1 RNARGFGFDP
11 LVVLRN
17 LLGPGIVR
25 PQALED
31 RGDRESANGE
41 LPRAIEEF
49 APADVAVLVFVKQIE
64 EFLRVIRG
72 FLSFHDAPLRVMT
85 FDSGSETIAGYF
97 MATPAV
103 SVPRLQHLAADR
115 DMSTRV
121 PWSIHAVLFAS
132 TSVIVGVLW
141 DISWHRTIGRDTF
154 WTPAHLAIYLGGVVA
169 GLTCGYVA
177 LRTTFGGN
185 ASERDASVR
194 FWGFRAP
201 FGAWVCIWGA
211 FAMLTSAPFDD
222 WWHKAYGLDVKI
234 VSPPHMLL
242 AAGIAAIQG
251 GAMLMALAWQNR
263 AAGDRRQLGW
273 LYLYGA
279 GLLLLLVMTL
289 CTEYQQRW
297 DMHRSLFYEVTAG
310 AVVLFL
316 VGPARPSV
324 WRWPAT
330 IIALVYSAVTM
341 VMILVLPLFSAQ
353 PLLGPIFVQVDR
365 FVPPDFP
372 VLIIVP
378 ALCIDLLMQ
387 RARNKKGTL

>member
-1 RNARGFGFDP
+1 
-11 LVVLRN
+11 
-17 LLGPGIVR
+17 
-25 PQALED
+25 
-31 RGDRESANGE
+31 
-41 LPRAIEEF
+41 
-49 APADVAVLVFVKQIE
+49 
-64 EFLRVIRG
+64 
-72 FLSFHDAPLRVMT
+72 
-85 FDSGSETIAGYF
+85 
-97 MATPAV
+97 
-103 SVPRLQHLAADR
+103 
-115 DMSTRV
+115 MSTRV
-121 PWSIHAVLFAS
+121 PWPIHAVLFAS

-154 WTPAHLAIYLGGVVA
+154 WTPAHLAIYLGGIVA

-177 LRTTFGGN
+177 LRTTFGGT
-185 ASERDASVR
+185 SLERDASVR

-211 FAMLTSAPFDD
+211 FAMVTSAPFDD
-222 WWHKAYGLDVKI
+222 WWHNAYGLDVKI

-263 AAGDRRQLGW
+263 AAGDRRQLGR

-297 DMHRSLFYEVTAG
+297 DMHQSLFFQVTAG

-324 WRWPAT
+324 SRWPAT
-330 IIALVYSAVTM
+330 VIALVYSLMTM
-341 VMILVLPLFSAQ
+341 AMILVLPLFGAQ
-353 PLLGPIFVQVDR
+353 PLLGPIFVPVDR

-378 ALCIDLLMQ
+378 AMCIDVLMQ
-387 RARNKKGTL
+387 RTRGRGNDWMLAAGIAIVFLVSFIVVQWPFADFLMTPLARNRIFVSNAMQYSIPPEMQARWYRLNAPDNLARGLPIALALAFVSARCGLWWGSWMSRVQR

>member
-1 RNARGFGFDP
+1 
-11 LVVLRN
+11 
-17 LLGPGIVR
+17 
-25 PQALED
+25 
-31 RGDRESANGE
+31 
-41 LPRAIEEF
+41 
-49 APADVAVLVFVKQIE
+49 
-64 EFLRVIRG
+64 
-72 FLSFHDAPLRVMT
+72 
-85 FDSGSETIAGYF
+85 
-97 MATPAV
+97 MATSAATVPVGRPLAV
-103 SVPRLQHLAADR
+103 DR
-115 DMSTRV
+115 TVGSTSV
-121 PWSIHAVLFAS
+121 PWSIYAVLFAS

-154 WTPAHLAIYLGGVVA
+154 WTPAHLAIYLGGIVA
-169 GLTCGYVA
+169 GLSCGWVA
-177 LRTTFGGN
+177 LQTTFAG
-185 ASERDASVR
+185 AQTDRDSSVR

-211 FAMLTSAPFDD
+211 FAMVTSAPFDD
-222 WWHKAYGLDVKI
+222 WWHNAYGLDVKI

-263 AAGDRRQLGW
+263 AVGDRRQLGR

-297 DMHRSLFYEVTAG
+297 DMHQSLFFEVTAG

-324 WRWPAT
+324 SRWPAT
-330 IIALVYSAVTM
+330 TIAFVYSAVTM
-341 VMILVLPLFSAQ
+341 IMILLLPVFKAQ

-387 RARNKKGTL
+387 RSRIGNDWLLAAAIAAVFLVSLVAVQWPFADFLMTPWARNRVFVSNVMQYSVDPQVQQRWYQLNPPDNIVKGLAISMVLGFVSARCGLWWGNWMARVQR